1 MMPSLMIDHLS
12 INLRSGTDNLVS
24 EISFAIKEGESL
36 ILLGQSGSGK
46 TMTCSAV
53 LNLLD
58 PKKFKVS
65 GSVFFGETDLL
76 NSSEKQRRG
85 IYGNQIVYIPQ
96 NPMTALDPSM
106 RIGRQMDETLRLH
119 SDKSRQQRY
128 NYILRLLHDVGLDDP
143 DRVYRAYPHMLSGGM
158 LQRVIIAMAMMLD
171 AKFVLAD
178 EPTTALDVIHRNG
191 IIDLFSQMKAN
202 GVGILMVTH
211 DFATALQLGGNVLVM
226 KEGKIIESGEVQSVF
241 DHTTEPYTRS
251 LIEAYLLMMAKV
263 QKRWAATILGA
274 IMCIIWFVTG
284 MHWAMALGYLIMG
297 IAADLVAGAGR
308 YQSKKINSLSYI
320 LLSLGGTGSYLVFF
334 ADPDGWAKT
343 MLGNGTEQ
351 SYIDTMRSTGTVWIM
366 VVMLAGT
373 ILAAAVSAFIGCK
386 MLKKQFEKAGITK

>member
-128 NYILRLLHDVGLDDP
+128 NYILRLLHDVGLDDS

-178 EPTTALDVIHRNG
+178 EPTTALDVTIQAQILELMKKLQKQNHMG
-191 IIDLFSQMKAN
+191 IIFITHNL
-202 GVGILMVTH
+202 GVVAEICDKVS
-211 DFATALQLGGNVLVM
+211 VM
-226 KEGKIIESGEVQSVF
+226 YAGKIVEQGPVDDIFYAPG
-241 DHTTEPYTRS
+241 HPYTRGLLRS
-251 LIEAYLLMMAKV
+251 MPRVDADSYERLIPIEGTPIDMLNPPEGCPFAPRCESAMKICLQKMPPYVELGENHRSACWLCVQQQIKAQKEAAKNNNE
-263 QKRWAATILGA
+263 K
-274 IMCIIWFVTG
+274 ME
-284 MHWAMALGYLIMG
+284 
-297 IAADLVAGAGR
+297 AD
-308 YQSKKINSLSYI
+308 NH
-320 LLSLGGTGSYLVFF
+320 
-334 ADPDGWAKT
+334 
-343 MLGNGTEQ
+343 E
-351 SYIDTMRSTGTVWIM
+351 
-366 VVMLAGT
+366 
-373 ILAAAVSAFIGCK
+373 
-386 MLKKQFEKAGITK
+386 